1 MIISI
6 VILSLFLFRNFFF
19 KSTYL
24 LKSFGEL
31 SVDPEIA
38 FTNNKPTFLE
48 FYAEWCEVCKE
59 MAPQVSAFK
68 DEYEKDINFVFL
80 NVDNQKWANYI
91 QKFAVNG
98 IPQVNLFD
106 KKGNLISTFIGKQD
120 EMKIRESIFN
130 LEKEEKPY
138 EEIIN
143 TEFSIIQEN
152 KKQIEEIMQE
162 LHLDIFENLTGQT
175 NREHF
180 EGKVNSILNKTIN
193 DTGKIGLSTLDEKNR
208 ATNMINS
215 GSKGKATNIAQM
227 VACLGQQNVDGS
239 RIPYGF
245 NDRTLPHYYKYDDS
259 SEARGFVEN
268 EDNIREEV
276 VIEKIVLDVEEVGVF
291 APPRLNVFEDEDH
304 QNLFCSNLIKSY
316 HFLHRF
322 LQELKP
328 QYLFQLDD
336 LLLIYQL
343 SRLNQLP

>member
-1 MIISI
+1 MSLVSNTLIVQSESREPILKANLKTIFIALISI
-6 VILSLFLFRNFFF
+6 AIILSLLFGNPFF

-91 QKFAVNG
+91 QKFSVNG

-120 EMKIRESIFN
+120 EMKIRKSINN

-143 TEFSIIQEN
+143 AEFSTIQEN
-152 KKQIEEIMQE
+152 KNK
-162 LHLDIFENLTGQT
+162 
-175 NREHF
+175 
-180 EGKVNSILNKTIN
+180 KVS
-193 DTGKIGLSTLDEKNR
+193 
-208 ATNMINS
+208 
-215 GSKGKATNIAQM
+215 
-227 VACLGQQNVDGS
+227 
-239 RIPYGF
+239 
-245 NDRTLPHYYKYDDS
+245 
-259 SEARGFVEN
+259 
-268 EDNIREEV
+268 
-276 VIEKIVLDVEEVGVF
+276 
-291 APPRLNVFEDEDH
+291 PRSH
-304 QNLFCSNLIKSY
+304 G
-316 HFLHRF
+316 
-322 LQELKP
+322 
-328 QYLFQLDD
+328 
-336 LLLIYQL
+336 
-343 SRLNQLP
+343 

>member
-1 MIISI
+1 LFNLFKITLVSVTLIVQSESREPIFKTNLKIMLVLIISI
-6 VILSLFLFRNFFF
+6 VIVSMLLFKNLFF

-80 NVDNQKWANYI
+80 NVDNQKWSNYI

-120 EMKIRESIFN
+120 EMKIRKSINN

-143 TEFSIIQEN
+143 AEYSTIQEN
-152 KKQIEEIMQE
+152 KNYE
-162 LHLDIFENLTGQT
+162 
-175 NREHF
+175 
-180 EGKVNSILNKTIN
+180 VN
-193 DTGKIGLSTLDEKNR
+193 
-208 ATNMINS
+208 
-215 GSKGKATNIAQM
+215 
-227 VACLGQQNVDGS
+227 
-239 RIPYGF
+239 
-245 NDRTLPHYYKYDDS
+245 
-259 SEARGFVEN
+259 
-268 EDNIREEV
+268 
-276 VIEKIVLDVEEVGVF
+276 
-291 APPRLNVFEDEDH
+291 PRSH
-304 QNLFCSNLIKSY
+304 G
-316 HFLHRF
+316 
-322 LQELKP
+322 
-328 QYLFQLDD
+328 
-336 LLLIYQL
+336 
-343 SRLNQLP
+343 